1 MIIFDTDKFYTLIRQ
16 IEKLKESI
24 EEQVEKRFQE
34 FKNIGEKGDELDL
47 YSELCFCI
55 LTANWKAKGGIKA
68 QRVISKMGFAT
79 LSEEEL
85 IKKLK
90 EVGHRFPNTRAKYII
105 QNRWIIKDIKSLL
118 KQDVY
123 QTRKFLVKN
132 VKGIGWKEASHF
144 LRNVGFENIAII
156 DKHILRIMKSYN
168 LIEDLPK
175 SGWNEKKYI
184 SMENI
189 LKELSRISHISLGKL
204 DLYLWYIETGSID
217 K

>member
-1 MIIFDTDKFYTLIRQ
+1 MIRQ

-24 EEQVEKRFQE
+24 EDQVEKRFQE
-34 FKNIGEKGDELDL
+34 FKNIGEKGDKLDL

-68 QRVISKMGFAT
+68 QQVISKSGFAT
-79 LSEEEL
+79 FSEEEL

-90 EVGHRFPNTRAKYII
+90 EIGHRFPNTRAKYII
-105 QNRWIIKDIKSLL
+105 QNRWIIKDLKSLL

-189 LKELSRISHISLGKL
+189 LKELSKISHISLGKL

>member
-68 QRVISKMGFAT
+68 QRVISKMGFAM

>member
-24 EEQVEKRFQE
+24 EDQVEKRFQE
-34 FKNIGEKGDELDL
+34 FKNIGEKGDKLDL

-68 QRVISKMGFAT
+68 QQVISKSGFAT
-79 LSEEEL
+79 FSEEEL

-90 EVGHRFPNTRAKYII
+90 EIGHRFPNTRAKYII
-105 QNRWIIKDIKSLL
+105 QNRWIIKDLKSLL

-189 LKELSRISHISLGKL
+189 LKELSKISHISLGKL